1 MTSLNHVRLSESP
14 RDHPLLAR
22 TQAVLQNA
30 LSSFEPGSVAL
41 SFADAE
47 DIVLIDI
54 VHELGLKV
62 DIFSRDTGR
71 LHEETF
77 QYLETV
83 SKHYRQQIDLV
94 YPDPEGVQAL
104 VKDNDLFSSHLDE
117 HGECCETKEVAPSRR
132 KVAGL
137 DAWITGQRQDQ
148 SFTRGSGPLREVDTV
163 FGSAA
168 A

>member
-30 LSSFEPGSVAL
+30 LSSFEPGSVSL

-94 YPDPEGVQAL
+94 
-104 VKDNDLFSSHLDE
+104 
-117 HGECCETKEVAPSRR
+117 
-132 KVAGL
+132 
-137 DAWITGQRQDQ
+137 
-148 SFTRGSGPLREVDTV
+148 
-163 FGSAA
+163 
-168 A
+168 